1 MIHISILSCLLVL
14 LLITG
19 CNQVKPVSTMA
30 VTPTTI
36 APAITS
42 TLEVQLETMD
52 VPIVPDNAA
61 DVKLLRTVDENL
73 GRVWTLA
80 FSSDGK
86 YFAYTNKNGL
96 NVQHVAKGQP
106 VFTLRLLEP
115 NTFNSFTF
123 SQDGTL
129 LASPQTIWDAQ
140 SHQVLHQLDGFG
152 YFHAV
157 FSPDGAWLAVS
168 GEQPIKIWNVA
179 SGQLVRTFESQPDR
193 HSFSL
198 SFSPDG
204 TLLADSGS
212 DGRITLWDAASGK
225 FVRSLSHGTHNDVHD
240 IQFSPDGKLLVSVGT
255 DYTVRLWDV
264 ASGQVL
270 QTMMHGNGLYGVAF
284 SPDGKLV
291 ASAGCD
297 RTVKLWDVASGRMVK
312 SLGHGD
318 EVTSVAFS
326 PDGALLA
333 SASYEEKI
341 YFWSI
346 PGD

>member
-1 MIHISILSCLLVL
+1 MIHISNLSCLLVL

-19 CNQVKPVSTMA
+19 CNKVKPVSTLA

-42 TLEVQLETMD
+42 TLEVPLETSD
-52 VPIVPDNAA
+52 VPISPDNAT
-61 DVKLLRTVDENL
+61 DVKRLRTVDEGL
-73 GRVWTLA
+73 GRIWTMA

-86 YFAYTNKNGL
+86 YFAYTNQNGL
-96 NVQHVAKGQP
+96 NVQDAANNEP
-106 VFTLRLLEP
+106 VFTFSILEP
-115 NTFNSFTF
+115 NTFNSFAF
-123 SQDGTL
+123 SLDGTL
-129 LASPQTIWDAQ
+129 LASPQTIWDVQ
-140 SHQVLHQLDGFG
+140 SHEVLHKLDGSG
-152 YFHAV
+152 YLHPV

-168 GEQPIKIWNVA
+168 GVQPIKIWDVA
-179 SGQLVRTFESQPDR
+179 SGQLARTFESLPDNT
-193 HSFSL
+193 SFSI

-204 TLLADSGS
+204 TLLADSGR
-212 DGRITLWDAASGK
+212 DGRITLWDVASGK
-225 FVRSLSHGTHNDVHD
+225 SVRSLPHGTHNDVHD

-255 DYTVRLWDV
+255 DYAVRLWEIS
-264 ASGQVL
+264 SGQVL

-326 PDGALLA
+326 TDGALLA
-333 SASYEEKI
+333 SATYEEKI

-346 PGD
+346 PSD